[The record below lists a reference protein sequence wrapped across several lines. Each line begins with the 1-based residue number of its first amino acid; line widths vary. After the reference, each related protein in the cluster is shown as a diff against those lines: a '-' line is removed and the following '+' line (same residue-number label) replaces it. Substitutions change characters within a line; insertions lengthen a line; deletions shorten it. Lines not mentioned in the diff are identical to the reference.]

1 MLRRCRHPAA
11 EHVVHLNYAVAE
23 TMRHVRQANSL
34 KPLSRPCGQNSRHA
48 FYGSVR
54 TRASHITGDGKPPLS
69 VAHCVRARQRGDMP
83 FS

>member
-34 KPLSRPCGQNSRHA
+34 PFANGGVRTNSGQA
-48 FYGSVR
+48 LYGTVR
-54 TRASHITGDGKPPLS
+54 TRASHKTGDGKPPLS